1 MIQGMLILLFCQLL
15 GEWLMVFLGAPI
27 PGPVAGMLILWLGLL
42 VFGKVPDAL
51 RVPAEG
57 LIRHLS
63 LLFIPAG
70 VGLMVFAEL
79 LAAHWLVVLSSLIGS
94 TLITLMLTA
103 WMMQSLENRKARRRG
118 EHGDR

>member
-15 GEWLMVFLGAPI
+15 GEWLMAFIGAPI

-42 VFGKVPDAL
+42 VYGKVPDAL
-51 RVPAEG
+51 RLPAEG
-57 LIRHLS
+57 LLRHLS

-79 LAAHWLVVLSSLIGS
+79 LAEQWLVVLSSLIGS
-94 TLITLMLTA
+94 TLITLVLTV
-103 WMMQSLENRKARRRG
+103 WMMQSMENYKARRRG
-118 EHGDR
+118 EHGDK

>member
-15 GEWLMVFLGAPI
+15 GEWLMVALGAPI

-42 VFGKVPDAL
+42 VYGKVPDTL
-51 RVPAEG
+51 RLPAEG

-79 LAAHWLVVLSSLIGS
+79 LAAHWLVVLSSLLGS
-94 TLITLMLTA
+94 TLITLVLTV
-103 WMMQSLENRKARRRG
+103 WMMQRMETYKARRRG

>member
-15 GEWLMVFLGAPI
+15 GEWLMVALGAPI

-42 VFGKVPDAL
+42 VYGKVPDAL
-51 RVPAEG
+51 RLPAEG

-79 LAAHWLVVLSSLIGS
+79 LAAHWLVVLSSLLGS
-94 TLITLMLTA
+94 TLITLVLTA
-103 WMMQSLENRKARRRG
+103 WMMQNMEAYKARRRG
-118 EHGDR
+118 EHGDQ

>member
-15 GEWLMVFLGAPI
+15 GEWLMVALGAPI

-42 VFGKVPDAL
+42 VYGKVPDAL
-51 RVPAEG
+51 RLPAEG

-79 LAAHWLVVLSSLIGS
+79 LAAHWLVVLSSLLGS
-94 TLITLMLTA
+94 TLITLVLTA
-103 WMMQSLENRKARRRG
+103 WMMQSMEAYKARRRG
-118 EHGDR
+118 EHGDQ